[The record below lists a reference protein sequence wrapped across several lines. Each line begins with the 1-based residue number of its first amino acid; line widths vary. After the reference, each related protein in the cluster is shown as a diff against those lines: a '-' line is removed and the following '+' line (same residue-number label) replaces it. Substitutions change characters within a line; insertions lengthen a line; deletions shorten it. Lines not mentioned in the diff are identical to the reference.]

1 MLNSLKRTALKH
13 LPVLENAKVLS
24 TFQAFYEKRKYF
36 AFLMGKKYY
45 ALRQRQRR

>member
-1 MLNSLKRTALKH
+1 LRMQRF
-13 LPVLENAKVLS
+13 LS